1 MAAEDIPSFFTA
13 VDWKEKRQ
21 AYTWLIFKNNHFGCK
36 LCQEVKS
43 VKSAAINSAS
53 DKSRHRDVNI
63 KWAFVKIAI
72 PDESND
78 KKSLLRT
85 KIRRHKISDAHS
97 QAERTL
103 QNAKENQIQ
112 ESLLKLNSYANESTE
127 HLLRTA
133 YFCAKSDRPYTDFEH
148 IVELQKFNKTSV
160 GITLHSRAT
169 AVEMIS
175 SIAEQMKQII
185 VEKIITNNYKIV
197 VLVDESTSLSKMSC
211 IVVFIR
217 TVVVDQGP
225 PIFILLEIAE
235 LVNKTADGIVE
246 VILAVLQKA
255 GFSHEW
261 LQENFIGFVSDGA
274 SVLLGKKN
282 GVAVQLKR
290 KYPDL
295 FTLHCMN
302 HRLELAVT
310 DSAKEISGVKNFT
323 TFLGAVYTVYSMSS
337 KNVYELNDICKELG
351 IMMKAIG
358 KVFDVRWVASSLRTI
373 KAVWM
378 NYEALYIH
386 FGTAAKDEKRLP
398 KIRAK
403 YIGLRN
409 HLRSTNFV
417 LNIAILYDVLE
428 ELSALSLRL
437 QHRGSDILLADRD
450 IQTTIRYLKSMKENK
465 DVHFTEAETAVAQ
478 KCFKNVSLSD
488 WKKVPLINANQ
499 LIESLVVNLSN
510 RLLESSEELKDIL
523 ECSKVLSPENW
534 PKNQKQEVSIRH
546 GQKEIVKLCN
556 KFKCDSKQAVAGMR
570 DYIVSPTSLPKS
582 LQPLKNCLNS
592 LACGTAEC
600 ERGFSAMNLIVT
612 RLRTLLTIK
621 NLNYLLF
628 IKING
633 PPVSQF
639 NPKRFIKK
647 WLLHHRH
654 ANDNQTRKVEE
665 KNYDADKADLFE
677 MLS

>member
-1 MAAEDIPSFFTA
+1 M
-13 VDWKEKRQ
+13 
-21 AYTWLIFKNNHFGCK
+21 
-36 LCQEVKS
+36 
-43 VKSAAINSAS
+43 KSAPRNVESEKTRNRDINS
-53 DKSRHRDVNI
+53 N
-63 KWAFVKIAI
+63 WALVKIAI
-72 PDESND
+72 PNESTD

-85 KIRRHKISDAHS
+85 KIRRHKVSEAHS

-103 QNAKENQIQ
+103 QNSKENKIQ
-112 ESLLKLNSYANESTE
+112 ESVLKLNNYATESTE

-133 YFCAKSDRPYTDFEH
+133 YYCAKKDRPFSDFEYM
-148 IVELQKFNKTSV
+148 VEMQKLNKTNV

-175 SIAEQMKQII
+175 SISEQMKQII
-185 VEKIITNNYKIV
+185 VDKIMKNNYKIV

-217 TVVVDQGP
+217 TVIVDKGP
-225 PIFILLEIAE
+225 PIFLLLEIAE

-246 VILAVLQKA
+246 VILAVLKRA

-290 KYPDL
+290 KYTDL

-323 TFLGAVYTVYSMSS
+323 TFLGAVYTVYSMSP

-351 IMMKAIG
+351 MMMRTIG

-386 FGTAAKDEKRLP
+386 FGTAANDEKRLP

-403 YIGLRN
+403 YTGLRN

-417 LNIAILYDVLE
+417 HNLAILYDVLE
-428 ELSALSLRL
+428 ELSSLSLRL
-437 QHRGSDILLADRD
+437 QHRGSDILLADRA
-450 IQTTIRYLKSMKENK
+450 IKTTIRYLRSMKNNK
-465 DVHFTEAETAVAQ
+465 DVHSLEAETAVAQ
-478 KCFKNVSLSD
+478 KCFKKVSLTD
-488 WKKVPLINANQ
+488 WKKVPKINANQ

-510 RLLESSEELKDIL
+510 RLLESSEDLKDIL
-523 ECSKVLSPENW
+523 EYSKVLSPENW
-534 PKNQKQEVSIRH
+534 PKNEKQEVDIRH
-546 GQKEIVKLCN
+546 GQQEIIKLCK
-556 KFKCDSKQAVAGMR
+556 KFKCDSKQAVSGMR
-570 DYIVSPTSLPKS
+570 DFISSPTSLPKS

-621 NLNYLLF
+621 NLNDLMF

-633 PPVSQF
+633 PPACKF
-639 NPKRFIKK
+639 NPQVYMKK
-647 WLLHHRH
+647 WLLHHRY

-665 KNYDADKADLFE
+665 KNYDADKADLYE
-677 MLS
+677 LLS